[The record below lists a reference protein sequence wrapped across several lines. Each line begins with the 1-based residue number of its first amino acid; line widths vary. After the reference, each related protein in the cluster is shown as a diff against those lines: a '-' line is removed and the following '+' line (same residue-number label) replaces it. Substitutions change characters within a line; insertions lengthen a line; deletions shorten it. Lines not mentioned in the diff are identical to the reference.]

1 MTGRPRCAAVP
12 DAIVA
17 CAGGAGAEPARR
29 APAAAENPAGLVVA
43 EPTSMRK
50 INHSRARRIVLAAAL
65 MPLAACA
72 TPPAYQPPQR
82 TQAARAVETPKRTDV
97 PEPLS
102 PAARELLKTRMAS
115 HGRDMNDL
123 VSAIMVLDYLRIEQ
137 RGDQIAD
144 DVSLARPLSQDAN
157 ELNAS
162 LPEKFFV
169 HQDKVKVEARALS
182 DAARARNPYRV
193 AEQYGRLSEG
203 CVRCHADYRPRK

>member
-1 MTGRPRCAAVP
+1 MPRSDCVTL
-12 DAIVA
+12 IF
-17 CAGGAGAEPARR
+17 G
-29 APAAAENPAGLVVA
+29 
-43 EPTSMRK
+43 
-50 INHSRARRIVLAAAL
+50 RRIQ
-65 MPLAACA
+65 PLATY
-72 TPPAYQPPQR
+72 TPGQSPLCQFRLQNR
-82 TQAARAVETPKRTDV
+82 TGEEQTSFVSWPSGLSTPDRRDP

-144 DVSLARPLSQDAN
+144 DVSLARPLSHDAN

-203 CVRCHADYRPRK
+203 CVRCHADYRPRN

>member
-1 MTGRPRCAAVP
+1 MIARRHGGSTGDAFFARP
-12 DAIVA
+12 
-17 CAGGAGAEPARR
+17 AGGASRARARR
-29 APAAAENPAGLVVA
+29 AAAAIRLVWLLLNQRA
-43 EPTSMRK
+43 CETS
-50 INHSRARRIVLAAAL
+50 IIPESGACVLVAAL
-65 MPLAACA
+65 LPLSACA

-82 TQAARAVETPKRTDV
+82 TQAVRAVETPRRTDP

-102 PAARELLKTRMAS
+102 PAARELLKARMAS

-144 DVSLARPLSQDAN
+144 DVTLARPVSHDAT

-169 HQDKVKVEARALS
+169 HQDNVKVEARALA
-182 DAARARNPYRV
+182 DAARAHDAYRV

-203 CVRCHADYRPRK
+203 CVRCHADYRPRN

>member
-1 MTGRPRCAAVP
+1 
-12 DAIVA
+12 
-17 CAGGAGAEPARR
+17 
-29 APAAAENPAGLVVA
+29 
-43 EPTSMRK
+43 MRD
-50 INHSRARRIVLAAAL
+50 INHSRVRRLVLVAAL
-65 MPLAACA
+65 LPLAACA

-82 TQAARAVETPKRTDV
+82 TQAARAVETPRRTDP

-102 PAARELLKTRMAS
+102 PAARELLKVRMAS

-144 DVSLARPLSQDAN
+144 DVSLARPVSRDAT

-182 DAARARNPYRV
+182 DAARAHNPYRV

>member
-1 MTGRPRCAAVP
+1 
-12 DAIVA
+12 
-17 CAGGAGAEPARR
+17 
-29 APAAAENPAGLVVA
+29 
-43 EPTSMRK
+43 MRN
-50 INHSRARRIVLAAAL
+50 INHSQLRHLVLVAAAL
-65 MPLAACA
+65 PLAACA

-82 TQAARAVETPKRTDV
+82 SQAVRAVETPKRTD
-97 PEPLS
+97 PAEPLS
-102 PAARELLKTRMAS
+102 PAARELLKARMAS

-144 DVSLARPLSQDAN
+144 DVALARPVSRDAT
-157 ELNAS
+157 ELNSS

-182 DAARARNPYRV
+182 DAARAHDPYRV

-203 CVRCHADYRPRK
+203 CVRCHADYRPRS